1 MQDLS
6 KEEKVELILGFQYS
20 PNGFWQWELQKTPI
34 IDSMIEEGL
43 VINSE
48 DYEQLYILSNEGKKL
63 LHNYIEDIST
73 TFINQ
78 MKRKGF
84 EMQYSDIVKW
94 FQTEYNQKNEIEGK
108 DIADYILLNIERYG
122 YKYLKNKNGTCRLRI
137 M

>member
-20 PNGFWQWELQKTPI
+20 PNGFWQWDLPKIPI
-34 IDSMIEEGL
+34 IDSMIKEGL
-43 VINSE
+43 VVNSE
-48 DYEQLYILSNEGKKL
+48 DYEQLYILSNEGEKL
-63 LHNYIEDIST
+63 LHKYIEDIST
-73 TFINQ
+73 SFINQ

-94 FQTEYNQKNEIEGK
+94 FQTEYNQKTEIEGK
-108 DIADYILLNIERYG
+108 DIADYILHNIERYG